1 MCELSPPALPFPT
14 IRSWK
19 AVSLPISLK
28 GRMPLPGGVI
38 YEGHSWIVEHCVG
51 PFGVGTLLVK
61 SKRHVT
67 RVSQLKVERFAERAR
82 NAF

>member
-19 AVSLPISLK
+19 AVSLAISLK
-28 GRMPLPGGVI
+28 GVCHYPAELSTKVIPG
-38 YEGHSWIVEHCVG
+38 SSSTASG

>member
-1 MCELSPPALPFPT
+1 VRVVAACVA
-14 IRSWK
+14 
-19 AVSLPISLK
+19 ISDDPLVEGCLASDLAE